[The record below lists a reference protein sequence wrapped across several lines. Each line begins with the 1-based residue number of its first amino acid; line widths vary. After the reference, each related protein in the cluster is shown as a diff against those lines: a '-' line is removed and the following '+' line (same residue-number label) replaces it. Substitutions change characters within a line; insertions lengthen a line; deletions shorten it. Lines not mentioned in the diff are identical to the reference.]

1 MQGARQGVW
10 SLLRCCAARATGHA
24 LTALVV
30 PGPELAVAL
39 GLDLE
44 AAGFR
49 LVASPRHANVLMIV
63 GTVPGA
69 LREAAAVLYAGMMRP
84 RALLAIGTQEL
95 FPLPPADA
103 VAECSQQGLA
113 AAAQSLR
120 GVFAAGAFR
129 PDIAV
134 FDAAVLHGH
143 TQYTCPMH
151 PEVVQ
156 DAPGLCP
163 ICGMTLIAR
172 ETGQRPQAPPDSRGE
187 RAASPRQAAGE
198 AGAAHAHPRAHAHSL
213 RQRPAGD
220 RPGSAPG
227 GPAAG
232 AGMEHEM
239 QAREGEEHFMSM
251 VAVTRDLPRS
261 ADGLPM
267 DWIQVPF
274 GPLFPGLPGGLRL
287 TLTLDGDAV
296 AQGAADSLAGRDP
309 GTGWASTPGAFV
321 RDLAALD
328 PFAPR
333 SYEILAQRAL
343 EAAAQRTA
351 DPTEV
356 GARVACLERERVRS
370 HLVWLSGFMRQLG
383 LEVLSRSAA
392 RLTQS
397 SGLPDPEI
405 RALVK
410 KVRRT
415 PMLARRLTGLG
426 CLPKRASAVGPVAR
440 AAGRVQDVRASD
452 PVYRGLG
459 YEPVVGVACD
469 VWARLELR
477 LGEIESSL
485 ALSQAAGTA
494 GTDGAPDALDLG
506 RASGVGEARI
516 ETPRGEARMRLEMD
530 QGRVVAA
537 QLHTPSSTHMALI
550 APLVSGQEL
559 GDALVIVGSLDLSP
573 WEVRA

>member
-1 MQGARQGVW
+1 MRGARQGVW
-10 SLLRCCAARATGHA
+10 SLLRRCAARATGRV

-113 AAAQSLR
+113 AAAQSLH

-129 PDIAV
+129 PDIAA

-172 ETGQRPQAPPDSRGE
+172 ETGQHPQAPPASGSE
-187 RAASPRQAAGE
+187 RAASAEVLPRIDVASSRQAAAE
-198 AGAAHAHPRAHAHSL
+198 
-213 RQRPAGD
+213 
-220 RPGSAPG
+220 
-227 GPAAG
+227 

-239 QAREGEEHFMSM
+239 QAHEGEEHFMSM

-296 AQGAADSLAGRDP
+296 AQGVADSLAGRDP

-321 RDLAALD
+321 YDLAALD

-370 HLVWLSGFMRQLG
+370 HLVWLSGFMHQLG
-383 LEVLSRSAA
+383 LKVLSRGAA
-392 RLTQS
+392 RLAGALGDARAPS

-426 CLPKRASAVGPVAR
+426 CLPKQASAVGPVAR
-440 AAGRVQDVRASD
+440 AAGRVQDVRASE

-494 GTDGAPDALDLG
+494 ATDGAPDPLDLG
-506 RASGVGEARI
+506 SASGVGEARI

-537 QLHTPSSTHMALI
+537 QLHTPSTTHMALI